1 MGQAG
6 FSLLEVV
13 IAIGLIA
20 LVSLALFTA
29 IAFSSRHT
37 LNADIKSTAESIAR
51 SEMEYIKT
59 LPYDSTHNPPQY
71 TPATMAS
78 LGMGTQWT
86 VTVSCARLHPKHDGT
101 AADDGIQII
110 SVTVLNKGVI
120 ILTVEGYK
128 LH

>member
-1 MGQAG
+1 MGQKG
-6 FSLLEVV
+6 SSLLEVV
-13 IAIGLIA
+13 IAIGLIGM
-20 LVSLALFTA
+20 VGVALFTA

-37 LNADIKSTAESIAR
+37 LSADIKSTAESIAR

-59 LPYDSTHNPPQY
+59 LPYDSTNNPPQS

-86 VTVSCARLHPKHDGT
+86 VTISCSRLDPKNDGT
-101 AADDGIQII
+101 ASDDGIQKI
-110 SVTVLNKGVI
+110 SVTVLNKSVS

>member
-1 MGQAG
+1 MGQKG
-6 FSLLEVV
+6 SSLLEVV
-13 IAIGLIA
+13 IAIGLIGM
-20 LVSLALFTA
+20 VGVALFTA

-59 LPYDSTHNPPQY
+59 LPYDSTNNPPQY

-86 VTVSCARLHPKHDGT
+86 VTISCSRLDPKNDGT
-101 AADDGIQII
+101 ASDDGIQKI
-110 SVTVLNKGVI
+110 SVTVLNKSVS